1 MSKQLSLEEVIFND
15 MKKALKGNEKLK
27 LSTLRLIRAAIK
39 NAEISKKDKLTGN
52 EIVGIVASNLKKLEE
67 SLDIFTKGQRP
78 ELADKTKKEIEIV
91 KKYLPEQLPE
101 EEVEKIVKATI
112 IKFGFKGLQDIGPAM
127 KEIIPQ
133 LKGKADGKIVNKMVR
148 DLLDNAKNQ
157 C

>member
-27 LSTLRLIRAAIK
+27 LSTLRLIRAAVK
-39 NAEISKKDKLTGN
+39 NAEISKKDKLT
-52 EIVGIVASNLKKLEE
+52 EDEVIGIVANNLKKLEE

-78 ELADKTKKEIEIV
+78 ELADKAKKEIEIV
-91 KKYLPEQLPE
+91 KKYLPEQLSE

-127 KEIIPQ
+127 KEIMPQ
-133 LKGKADGKIVNKMVR
+133 LKGKADGKIVNKLVR
-148 DLLDNAKNQ
+148 NLLDNAKN
-157 C
+157 

>member
-148 DLLDNAKNQ
+148 NLLDNAKNQ

>member
-39 NAEISKKDKLTGN
+39 NAEISKKDKLN
-52 EIVGIVASNLKKLEE
+52 ENEVIAIVANNLKKLEE

-78 ELADKTKKEIEIV
+78 KLADKAKKEIEIV
-91 KKYLPEQLPE
+91 KEYLPEQLSE
-101 EEVEKIVKATI
+101 EEIKKIVEKTFVKYE
-112 IKFGFKGLQDIGPAM
+112 FKGLQDIGPAM
-127 KEIIPQ
+127 REIMPQ

-148 DLLDNAKNQ
+148 DLLESSKN
-157 C
+157 

>member
-39 NAEISKKDKLTGN
+39 NAEISKKDKLT
-52 EIVGIVASNLKKLEE
+52 EDEVIGIVANNLKKLEE

-78 ELADKTKKEIEIV
+78 ELAEKAKKEIEIV
-91 KKYLPEQLPE
+91 KKYLPEQLSE

-127 KEIIPQ
+127 KEIMPQ
-133 LKGKADGKIVNKMVR
+133 LKGKADGKMVNKMVR
-148 DLLDNAKNQ
+148 DLLDNSKN
-157 C
+157 

>member
-27 LSTLRLIRAAIK
+27 LSTLRLIRTAIK

-67 SLDIFTKGQRP
+67 SLDIFTKAQRP
-78 ELADKTKKEIEIV
+78 ELADKAKKEIEIV
-91 KKYLPEQLPE
+91 KKYLPEQLSE
-101 EEVEKIVKATI
+101 EEVEKIVKETI
-112 IKFGFKGLQDIGPAM
+112 IKYGFKGLQDIGPAM
-127 KEIIPQ
+127 KEIMPQ

-148 DLLDNAKNQ
+148 DLLDNAKN
-157 C
+157 

>member
-1 MSKQLSLEEVIFND
+1 
-15 MKKALKGNEKLK
+15 
-27 LSTLRLIRAAIK
+27 LIRAAIK

-148 DLLDNAKNQ
+148 NLLDNAKNQ

>member
-1 MSKQLSLEEVIFND
+1 MSKQLSLEEIIFND

-39 NAEISKKDKLTGN
+39 NAEISKKDKLT
-52 EIVGIVASNLKKLEE
+52 EDEVIGIVANNLKKLEE

-78 ELADKTKKEIEIV
+78 ELADKAKKEIEIV

-101 EEVEKIVKATI
+101 EEVEKIVKATF

-148 DLLDNAKNQ
+148 DLLDNSKN
-157 C
+157 

>member
-15 MKKALKGNEKLK
+15 MKKALKENEKLK

-39 NAEISKKDKLTGN
+39 NAEISKKDKLT
-52 EIVGIVASNLKKLEE
+52 EDEVIGIVANNLKKLEE

-78 ELADKTKKEIEIV
+78 ELADKAKKEIEIV
-91 KKYLPEQLPE
+91 KRYLPEQLPE

-112 IKFGFKGLQDIGPAM
+112 IKFGFKDLQDIGPAM
-127 KEIIPQ
+127 KKIIPQ

-148 DLLDNAKNQ
+148 DLLDNAKN
-157 C
+157 

>member
-1 MSKQLSLEEVIFND
+1 MSKQLSLEEIIFND
-15 MKKALKGNEKLK
+15 MKKALKENEKLK

-39 NAEISKKDKLTGN
+39 NAEISKKDKLT
-52 EIVGIVASNLKKLEE
+52 EDEVIGIVANNLKKLEE

-91 KKYLPEQLPE
+91 KKYLPEQLSE

-127 KEIIPQ
+127 KEIMPQ
-133 LKGKADGKIVNKMVR
+133 LKGKADGKVVNKMVR
-148 DLLDNAKNQ
+148 DLLDNAKN
-157 C
+157 